1 MEDFMDFSI
10 FDEAINNE
18 QFKNDLKDAKENAGP
33 ELKEVPKGKYTVKL
47 DKMEIKPTKI
57 DKYPMFSVQMR
68 ITEGEFK
75 NQCIFFNRKI
85 YGNKVSDKWNDAKAI
100 QTVVTWVSALETE
113 IKPVFVSY
121 SGFNDLLLDI
131 YEEVKTYDDTF
142 IVNYDPDA
150 FNSIQIVDIKDKD

>member
-33 ELKEVPKGKYTVKL
+33 ELKEVPKGEYTVKL
-47 DKMEIKPTKI
+47 DKMEIKPTKT

-121 SGFNDLLLDI
+121 SGFNDVLLDI